1 MKTFSHLL
9 RFRRSDQ
16 TIQVSLAGL
25 QRMEETISRLEAVD
39 LSLEEWTR
47 AQRYRNENAR
57 ALWILGRLAAKR
69 ALFQLEPTAVLSS
82 LSVQSAVT
90 GTPYFQGLESSY
102 EVSITHSKSVALAL
116 VSPMRHP
123 VTIDLES
130 IRTERV
136 AAITKMLTDRESQ
149 LASETED
156 PISTLTLLW
165 TAKEA
170 LSKWMRSGMSFDFRV
185 LEVKSW
191 KQKGNHI
198 SGAFSH
204 VYHLKFESWRV
215 GDWWITMVFPNKSEC
230 LEWDL
235 DSLRSL
241 LEA

>member
-156 PISTLTLLW
+156 PIRLLLCYGPL
-165 TAKEA
+165 KRRF
-170 LSKWMRSGMSFDFRV
+170 RSGCVRGCRLIFGFWRSSLGSKRGITYRV
-185 LEVKSW
+185 FFLMF
-191 KQKGNHI
+191 I
-198 SGAFSH
+198 
-204 VYHLKFESWRV
+204 
-215 GDWWITMVFPNKSEC
+215 I
-230 LEWDL
+230 
-235 DSLRSL
+235 
-241 LEA
+241 